1 MNVTM
6 RTIKYADER
15 PLAGGQLPIL
25 DGVSILVTIRG
36 RLRIWLE
43 SQGMTYDPVGGDNGV
58 CGGLGFE
65 CLTEGGLRSIG
76 FVLDRPVRR
85 IFGPAGTKVACEG

>member
-1 MNVTM
+1 
-6 RTIKYADER
+6 
-15 PLAGGQLPIL
+15 
-25 DGVSILVTIRG
+25 
-36 RLRIWLE
+36 
-43 SQGMTYDPVGGDNGV
+43 MTYDPVGGDNGV
-58 CGGLGFE
+58 YGGLGFE